1 MEPLCRETQG
11 LQFLLVSLNIPPFLP
26 FSLGMPLYRGIEAR
40 EGFSFSLPSP
50 SRFSDLRLPST
61 KKGPKKGG

>member
-11 LQFLLVSLNIPPFLP
+11 LRFFSLFKNIPPFLP
-26 FSLGMPLYRGIEAR
+26 FSLGMPLYRGIETW